1 MTRHTED
8 LLDEIADLERRCAG
22 CEAQAELLYRIY
34 DETDGTVD
42 LTDAAWAFEEIAD
55 RVTRAIRRREDELED
70 DGYDRGDRQFAAR
83 LFSVPAP

>member
-34 DETDGTVD
+34 DETDGAVD

-55 RVTRAIRRREDELED
+55 QLTRAIWRREDEMDHMRGVKLARMALARA
-70 DGYDRGDRQFAAR
+70 RGDG
-83 LFSVPAP
+83 S